1 MSLFIIWF
9 SAMFPLVFSPG
20 PANIVFAAS
29 GANVGVRRSLGLL
42 AGVDVVYILKSLLVG
57 YSLGKVV
64 ESHPMALNI
73 MQLIGAIYLIYLATK
88 FFAATKNI
96 SANDSKKLGFID
108 GALLQILNS
117 KGWVLVFI
125 MFTLF
130 SEQANDTFGAL
141 GNLILVLWLAIL
153 NISVHLV
160 WIKAGDLLARVSNNP
175 NYNKWLNRFYGGCLY
190 LVAAWLIFDNEI
202 WREGLI

>member
-9 SAMFPLVFSPG
+9 SAMFPLIFSPG

-42 AGVDVVYILKSLLVG
+42 AGVDIVYAFKSLLVG
-57 YSLGKVV
+57 YGLGKVI
-64 ESHPMALNI
+64 ESHPMALNFL
-73 MQLIGAIYLIYLATK
+73 QLMGSIYLIYMATK
-88 FFAATKNI
+88 FFGASTNI
-96 SANDSKKLGFID
+96 SASDNKTLGFMD
-108 GALLQILNS
+108 GVLLQVLNS
-117 KGWVLVFI
+117 KGWVLVLI

-130 SEQANDTFGAL
+130 SEQANDAFGAA
-141 GNLILVLWLAIL
+141 GNLILVLWLAVL

-175 NYNKWLNRFYGGCLY
+175 VYNKYLERFYGGCLY
-190 LVAAWLIFDNEI
+190 LVAVWLIFDNKI
-202 WREGLI
+202 WH